1 LLRDEQ
7 RKRRAAIHRQAG
19 NRAEQLAARFLGQR
33 GLTVLHRNYR
43 CRAGEI
49 DVIAR
54 DGEALVFIEV
64 RLRNNLTHGAAVET
78 VTPAKQRRI
87 IRSASHFLLQN
98 PVFSDIPCRFDVLG
112 IRTDGEGAFRFS
124 WIKDAFHAV
133 C

>member
-1 LLRDEQ
+1 MLREEQ

-19 NRAEQLAARFLGQR
+19 NRAEQLAARYLDQR
-33 GLTVLHRNYR
+33 GLKLLQRNYR

-49 DVIAR
+49 DLIAR

-64 RLRNNLTHGAAVET
+64 RLRNNPTHGAAVET

-87 IRSASHFLLQN
+87 IRSANHFLLQN

-112 IRTDGEGAFRFS
+112 IRADDEGTCRFS